1 MQHRQDRPEARP
13 APGQRKWVAKLSP
26 ATSGGSKAREDPVPT
41 TAASGF
47 DCLARLKSSNRAAME
62 AGKTAGRTRLF
73 ASKKVGLHTQEEEVV
88 EEDGDGKGL
97 EAGKYE
103 VEDIEVEDEM
113 VVREEVLNKSLSSP
127 TETEDDSGIFTSAH
141 SKYSL
146 DSLGEESR
154 GAGYNSR
161 LLAAGPP
168 PVKLSQS
175 LPPEYGW
182 SADVR

>member
-13 APGQRKWVAKLSP
+13 ATGQRKWVAKLSP
-26 ATSGGSKAREDPVPT
+26 ATSGGSKPREDLVLPSAP
-41 TAASGF
+41 SGL
-47 DCLARLKSSNRAAME
+47 DCLAKLKNSNRAAME

-88 EEDGDGKGL
+88 EEEGGKGL
-97 EAGKYE
+97 GAGKYE

-168 PVKLSQS
+168 ALKLSQS